1 MMRQNESSQRLSEA
15 EKAGVEFLRADFSE
29 CFQQMRHVDG
39 QIINL
44 CKFAFVAYSGV
55 TASALGLYK
64 LGIEKSVDLRG
75 AASIIVGIGLI
86 VGLFLFW
93 LAMRNRVY
101 FIRVT
106 RYINE
111 VRALF
116 LKYKPMGFENKTGM
130 YTNWQKPAFYNW
142 TSSQLWFCYM
152 VAFLNAVL
160 LGALLYMNVG
170 YTLRWNI
177 FIIIFCSMLLLCMQV
192 TVGILYLKYL
202 DNKSTE
208 KLSICE
214 EKGS

>member
-1 MMRQNESSQRLSEA
+1 MGKNESSQRFSEA
-15 EKAGVEFLRADFSE
+15 EKAGVEFLRVDFSE
-29 CFQQMRHVDG
+29 CFQQMRHLDE

-44 CKFAFVAYSGV
+44 CKFAFFAYSGI

-64 LGIEKSVDLRG
+64 FGVEKEVDLRG

-101 FIRVT
+101 FVRVT

-116 LKYKPMGFENKTGM
+116 FKHRPMDFKNKTGI
-130 YTNWQKPAFYNW
+130 YTDWRKPAFYNW
-142 TSSQLWFCYM
+142 SSSQLWFCYM

-160 LGALLYMNVG
+160 LGSLLYMYVG
-170 YTLRWNI
+170 YTLCWNV
-177 FIIIFCSMLLLCMQV
+177 FIIIFCSMLLLGIQV
-192 TVGILYLKYL
+192 LVGISYLKYL
-202 DNKSTE
+202 DNKSAE
-208 KLSICE
+208 KPGFRE
-214 EKGS
+214 EKGT